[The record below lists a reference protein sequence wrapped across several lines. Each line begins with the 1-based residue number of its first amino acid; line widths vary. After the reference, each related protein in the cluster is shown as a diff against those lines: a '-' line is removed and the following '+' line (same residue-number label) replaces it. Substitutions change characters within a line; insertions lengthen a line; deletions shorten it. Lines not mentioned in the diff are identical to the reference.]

1 VGKGSILGV
10 VARLGLV
17 VLLGVHVLK
26 PDCYAI
32 QSVTGASTRTA
43 LTRNRQQ
50 WIIALVLN

>member
-10 VARLGLV
+10 VARLGLL

-43 LTRNRQQ
+43 STRIWGKIFDNSFQ
-50 WIIALVLN
+50 